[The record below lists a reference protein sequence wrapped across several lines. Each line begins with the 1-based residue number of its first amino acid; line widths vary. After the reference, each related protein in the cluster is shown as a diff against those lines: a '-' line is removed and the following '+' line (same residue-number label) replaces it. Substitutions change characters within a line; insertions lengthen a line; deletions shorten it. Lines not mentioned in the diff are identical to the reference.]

1 MNIKNLSIGGKQLT
15 KQRFCHS
22 IILNAGLSVDFM
34 LILSETS
41 GAEGGFFG
49 MEKHFSAYRKN
60 IF

>member
-1 MNIKNLSIGGKQLT
+1 LT

-22 IILNAGLSVDFM
+22 IISNTDFLFYFMVVLSM
-34 LILSETS
+34 ES
-41 GAEGGFFG
+41 GAGDGFFG